1 MQAAFHFLLLPFVW
15 TSRNRVRRREQGDEL
30 RAGLFGAI
38 GVGVCGALFAGAFW
52 VTRQLLSYAE
62 FGDYLL
68 RLGLSWLFLTFLAF
82 LAFSGVVTALSTFFL
97 ADDLRLLLT
106 APIPAGRLF
115 LARFVRTLGQASWMV
130 IMFLTPVLLGVG
142 AARCAPPAYYASA
155 ILIVAPFATIPVA
168 VGTGA
173 TLVLVNVLPARRAR
187 DVLMIVGLGFAAAL
201 VLILRFIQ
209 PERLMRVESLPDVAD
224 FFATLQS
231 PVTPLLPSF
240 WAGESLFAALQGGLD
255 LLHGA
260 ALWTTAL
267 AGVVVLSAAGR
278 RWHFAGYS
286 RSQESPKARVAALR
300 IVDRVAYALP
310 LSIVRR
316 QLLIKDVK
324 VFLRDVSQWLQ
335 LLPLFALVLLY
346 LYNFRTLDLERIPYM
361 SGFLKNVYAFLNLG
375 MAGFVLATVAVRFVF
390 PAVSSEGAAF
400 WIIRTSPVR
409 FREFLWSKFWT
420 GLFPLLLFTEGLTIA
435 ANQLMGVDPFL
446 KVVAAL
452 AVVFMTCAL
461 VGLAVGMGAM
471 YPRFG
476 ADATQAAG
484 SYGGVAFMILAVL
497 YIIVTIL
504 LLGWPSSLWLF
515 SRLRGFRLSA
525 MREVFMAASFAT
537 AMVLSV
543 VTCVVAM
550 RSGVRALE
558 RMNR

>member
-1 MQAAFHFLLLPFVW
+1 MHAAFHFLLLPFVW
-15 TSRNRVRRREQGDEL
+15 TSRNRVRRREQGDML
-30 RAGLFGAI
+30 RAALFGAI
-38 GVGVCGALFAGAFW
+38 GIGVCAALFAGAFW

-115 LARFVRTLGQASWMV
+115 LSRFVRTLGQASWMV
-130 IMFLTPVLLGVG
+130 VMFLTPVLLGVG

-155 ILIVAPFATIPVA
+155 ILIVAPFAMIPVV

-173 TLVLVNVLPARRAR
+173 TLLLVNVLPARRAR
-187 DVLMIVGLGFAAAL
+187 DVLMLVGLGFAAAL

-209 PERLMRVESLPDVAD
+209 PERLMRVESLPDIAD
-224 FFATLQS
+224 FFATLHS

-255 LLHGA
+255 VMHGA
-260 ALWTTAL
+260 ALWTTAV
-267 AGVVVLSAAGR
+267 AGMVVLSAADR

-286 RSQESPKARVAALR
+286 RSQEAPKARVAPLR
-300 IVDRVAYALP
+300 VVDRVARALP

-361 SGFLKNVYAFLNLG
+361 SGFLKNVYALLNLA

-400 WIIRTSPVR
+400 WIIRTSPIR
-409 FREFLWSKFWT
+409 LREFLWSKFWT
-420 GLFPLLLFTEGLTIA
+420 SLFPLLLFTEGLTIA
-435 ANQLMGVDPFL
+435 ANELMGVDPVL

-461 VGLAVGMGAM
+461 VGLAVGLGAM

-476 ADATQAAG
+476 ADPTQAAG

-497 YIIVTIL
+497 YIIVTIV
-504 LLGWPSSLWLF
+504 LLGWPASVWLF
-515 SRLRGFRLSA
+515 SRVRRIQISA
-525 MREVFMAASFAT
+525 IREFLMAASFAL
-537 AMVLSV
+537 AIVLSV
-543 VTCVVAM
+543 VTCLAAM

>member
-1 MQAAFHFLLLPFVW
+1 VTQPFAYLLLPYLW
-15 TSRNRVRRREQGDEL
+15 TSRNRVRRREKGDVL

-68 RLGLSWLFLTFLAF
+68 RLGLSWLFLTFFAF

-155 ILIVAPFATIPVA
+155 MLIVAPFAMIPVA
-168 VGTGA
+168 AGTGA
-173 TLVLVNVLPARRAR
+173 TLILVNVLPARRAR
-187 DVLMIVGLGFAAAL
+187 DVLMLVGLGFAAAL

-267 AGVVVLSAAGR
+267 AGVVVLSAADR

-286 RSQESPKARVAALR
+286 RSQEAPKARVAALR
-300 IVDRVAYALP
+300 IVDRVAHALP

-435 ANQLMGVDPFL
+435 ANELMGVDPFL

-461 VGLAVGMGAM
+461 VGLAVGLGAM

-497 YIIVTIL
+497 YIIATIV

-515 SRLRGFRLSA
+515 SRLRGLRLSA
-525 MREVFMAASFAT
+525 MREFLMAASFAT

-543 VTCVVAM
+543 VTCFVAM
-550 RSGVRALE
+550 RSGIRALE
-558 RMNR
+558 KMNR

>member
-1 MQAAFHFLLLPFVW
+1 
-15 TSRNRVRRREQGDEL
+15 
-30 RAGLFGAI
+30 
-38 GVGVCGALFAGAFW
+38 

-155 ILIVAPFATIPVA
+155 ILIVAPFAMIPVA
-168 VGTGA
+168 AGTGA
-173 TLVLVNVLPARRAR
+173 TLMLVNVLPARRAR
-187 DVLMIVGLGFAAAL
+187 DVLMLVGLGFAAAL

-240 WAGESLFAALQGGLD
+240 WAGESLFAALHGGLD

-267 AGVVVLSAAGR
+267 AGVVVLSAADR

-361 SGFLKNVYAFLNLG
+361 SGFLKNVYAFPEPRDG
-375 MAGFVLATVAVRFVF
+375 RIRARDCGRAVRV
-390 PAVSSEGAAF
+390 P
-400 WIIRTSPVR
+400 
-409 FREFLWSKFWT
+409 
-420 GLFPLLLFTEGLTIA
+420 
-435 ANQLMGVDPFL
+435 
-446 KVVAAL
+446 
-452 AVVFMTCAL
+452 
-461 VGLAVGMGAM
+461 
-471 YPRFG
+471 
-476 ADATQAAG
+476 
-484 SYGGVAFMILAVL
+484 GGV
-497 YIIVTIL
+497 
-504 LLGWPSSLWLF
+504 
-515 SRLRGFRLSA
+515 
-525 MREVFMAASFAT
+525 E
-537 AMVLSV
+537 
-543 VTCVVAM
+543 
-550 RSGVRALE
+550 
-558 RMNR
+558 